1 MNWGLYYNL
10 DNSGSDGVV
19 TITTINLD
27 GSNVFITLDG
37 NNSESV
43 TISAD
48 SANITQ
54 PMQLPALTSGTSYTI
69 NATIEGTD
77 ISNSETLLMKLHVF
91 YDNQCC

>member
-1 MNWGLYYNL
+1 MASITDVSLNWGLYYNL

-48 SANITQ
+48 SANIT
-54 PMQLPALTSGTSYTI
+54 I
-69 NATIEGTD
+69 TD
-77 ISNSETLLMKLHVF
+77 ASQFNKWNIIYN
-91 YDNQCC
+91 